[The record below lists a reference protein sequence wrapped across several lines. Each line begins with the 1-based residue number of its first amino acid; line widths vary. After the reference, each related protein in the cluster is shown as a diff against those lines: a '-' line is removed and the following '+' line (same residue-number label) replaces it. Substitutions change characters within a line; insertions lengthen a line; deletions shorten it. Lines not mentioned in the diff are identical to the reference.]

1 MTNFENSG
9 QSLLRNIR
17 NKLSSINMETYLLF
31 AFIIIIVVLWSI
43 NYTHIY
49 SHEVKINQAYAILK
63 NLSDNLKD
71 QLIKE
76 SEEKLSTVQ
85 VSDKER
91 YVLSHK
97 IDALR
102 NIN

>member
-1 MTNFENSG
+1 MN
-9 QSLLRNIR
+9 
-17 NKLSSINMETYLLF
+17 
-31 AFIIIIVVLWSI
+31 
-43 NYTHIY
+43 
-49 SHEVKINQAYAILK
+49 LK